1 MAQAF
6 SYLIIIAGNKKSRDC
21 IEIHAFGNCIC
32 KKVIKKAE
40 WCRSSYDEIRQ
51 AYSRLGVV
59 KVALTKRKVKLT
71 KRNIYIAI
79 TAIKLDM
86 KTNSTLCRETCR
98 IHK

>member
-1 MAQAF
+1 MKF
-6 SYLIIIAGNKKSRDC
+6 MRLVIVFCKKKSD
-21 IEIHAFGNCIC
+21 
-32 KKVIKKAE
+32 KKKAE

-59 KVALTKRKVKLT
+59 KVALTKKRKVKLT

-86 KTNSTLCRETCR
+86 KTNSTLCRETCSYNTY
-98 IHK
+98 K